1 MCEIVPAETHSA
13 VFPFQ
18 NLDSLALQL
27 SVFSGIDFL
36 SIHSYNVQSADSQAI
51 QAGAFSQMRFLEWDF
66 HALRVDILND
76 VCNNE

>member
-36 SIHSYNVQSADSQAI
+36 SIHSQAI